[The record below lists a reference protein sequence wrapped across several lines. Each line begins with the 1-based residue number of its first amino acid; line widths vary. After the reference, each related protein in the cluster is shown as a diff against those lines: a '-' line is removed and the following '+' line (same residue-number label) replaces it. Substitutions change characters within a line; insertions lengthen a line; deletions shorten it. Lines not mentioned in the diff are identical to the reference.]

1 MQCFAMSEYVR
12 KADISDI
19 QFLSRAVL
27 FIIVGILLIIQWRGG
42 GGRDF
47 YIRPGRLDTL

>member
-1 MQCFAMSEYVR
+1 MSEYVR
-12 KADISDI
+12 KADRHIRHTISI
-19 QFLSRAVL
+19 SSR
-27 FIIVGILLIIQWRGG
+27 IVYHSGDSINNPVAGG